1 MINKKTIVRMII
13 LSMLLY
19 ALAGCGKKEDEF
31 DDYAL
36 FLDEEKPVEGD
47 AAAKDETDSQ
57 AYEKNIL
64 IKYLAIYYSRF
75 PFACKDFLLFFRSGG

>member
-13 LSMLLY
+13 LSMLLF

-57 AYEKNIL
+57 AYEKNEQVI
-64 IKYLAIYYSRF
+64 
-75 PFACKDFLLFFRSGG
+75 